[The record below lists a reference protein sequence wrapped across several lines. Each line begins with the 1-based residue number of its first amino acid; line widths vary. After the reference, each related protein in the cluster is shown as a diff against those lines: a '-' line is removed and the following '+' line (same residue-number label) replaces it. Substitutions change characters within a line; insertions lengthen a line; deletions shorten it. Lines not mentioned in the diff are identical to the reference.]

1 LRLKNN
7 ILSITL
13 KKIAIRLGSL
23 PRLLAIFFVRL
34 YQIFLSPLL
43 GTNCRFYPSCSRYA
57 IECFHKKTFF
67 SALSLTIYRI
77 LRCNPLGG
85 QGVDLLPEES
95 HQTKSL
101 QNRGHQNIRVGKK

>member
-1 LRLKNN
+1 LKIN
-7 ILSITL
+7 IFSIIL
-13 KKIAIRLGSL
+13 KKTSIKLGSAG
-23 PRLLAIFFVRL
+23 RLLAVFFIRL

-57 IECFHKKTFF
+57 IECLHKKTFF
-67 SALSLTIYRI
+67 NALSLTIYRI